1 LWECQSGLSLQ
12 MQEHFRGRGSAAGS
26 ICGMQPVEV
35 KGKLH
40 KELGICRFGSQLV
53 VKPLS

>member
-1 LWECQSGLSLQ
+1 

-40 KELGICRFGSQLV
+40 KELGICRFGLQRV